1 MPIFGRGEVS
11 IYYEDSE
18 EDLPA
23 VLLLAPGGM
32 KSSLRFWEGTPWDPR
47 VHLKGK
53 FRVVAMD
60 QRNAGRSAG
69 NIDAEDGWHTYVEDQ
84 IGLMDYLEIER
95 FMVVGMCIGGPY
107 IFKLLE
113 TAEARIKACVVF
125 QTIGRDNNREEF
137 YTMFDNWAGD
147 VKSDQGP
154 VSDEALKGSETL
166 SLCRL

>member
-60 QRNAGRSAG
+60 QETRV
-69 NIDAEDGWHTYVEDQ
+69 TQ
-84 IGLMDYLEIER
+84 
-95 FMVVGMCIGGPY
+95 
-107 IFKLLE
+107 KLLYLLR
-113 TAEARIKACVVF
+113 TAGIALQLTR
-125 QTIGRDNNREEF
+125 
-137 YTMFDNWAGD
+137 
-147 VKSDQGP
+147 SD
-154 VSDEALKGSETL
+154 SWII
-166 SLCRL
+166 